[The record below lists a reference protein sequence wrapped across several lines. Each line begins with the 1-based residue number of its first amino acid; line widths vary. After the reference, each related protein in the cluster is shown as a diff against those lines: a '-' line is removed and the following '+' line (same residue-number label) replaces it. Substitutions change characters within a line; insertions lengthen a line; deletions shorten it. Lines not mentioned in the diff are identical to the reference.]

1 MRYNNYQIKNKNVQ
15 RIDAIT
21 LLSQVLFYGF
31 VSKILNVLNI
41 GNVLMNVTN
50 GNIEIDKEFR

>member
-21 LLSQVLFYGF
+21 LLSQVLFYDF

-41 GNVLMNVTN
+41 GNVLMNVIN